1 MRLQILFITFLY
13 LFTGCQEK
21 NSEPQ
26 IKIPQELIGKWKA
39 YEVFSTDGA
48 STPTWEILPDKF
60 TFSFEFFE
68 NSTVKTDFHGE
79 GCRLGKFTLE
89 EGNVISFIFPCIEHT
104 IMIDSLTN
112 EILILDT
119 QNFEPL
125 KYKLYKLI
133 E

>member
-1 MRLQILFITFLY
+1 MRWQILFITFLC

-21 NSEPQ
+21 NVEAK
-26 IKIPQELIGKWKA
+26 IKIPLELIGIWKA
-39 YEVFSTDGA
+39 YEVYSTDGG
-48 STPTWEILPDKF
+48 SLPTWDSLPDKF

-68 NSTVKTDFHGE
+68 NSTVKTDYHGE
-79 GCRLGKFTLE
+79 GCRFGKYTLE
-89 EGNVISFIFPCIEHT
+89 EGNIISFIFPCIEHSDR
-104 IMIDSLTN
+104 IDSLTN

-125 KYKLYKLI
+125 KYKFYKII